1 MGEKTGKSVMRS
13 RHFAR
18 KRSAQE
24 TPHVQQRP
32 EEDDEHKC
40 KEELDEVEKKVQT
53 NSTHCIVQLPVEKGA
68 SASSATERNPSETA
82 GSGVVYGIV
91 FPFES
96 DFPSPPVP
104 PEGRRAVGIS
114 QEMIDRVTIAQKM
127 ANFTTYSDKMTAE
140 NQEIA
145 RRVLTYFSENK
156 ILPTDLGTDKDND
169 GAEDPDPSS
178 GQWIG
183 VARVYLTPLTLGY
196 DRVSNLPKGSQFSTG
211 SPMRIRLVSATFSVD
226 SVVTT
231 APQGGIWTNEYVGPV
246 KSSLRGI
253 PCSVAIIPPETI
265 NSGEDTIRK
274 QRVQDA
280 GDSFIVKQ
288 LSQLNENGK
297 EYYFCGIGL
306 TTRSAKLDQIES
318 NTVPLPLYEA
328 GMQDKSGTWHP
339 STSVIATIPNT
350 THKLNLK
357 NVKLNSGNVP
367 TNVYSIEEISPGT
380 EGTYTKEKV
389 LQFQNDQRKG
399 GTKSDVSLPLWGAI
413 QVQVPR
419 AAIRGLVFDAMGS
432 TNLTSFVSA
441 VLNINL
447 VFCVEASYHVSSS

>member
-1 MGEKTGKSVMRS
+1 MRS

-91 FPFES
+91 FPFEAGY
-96 DFPSPPVP
+96 PPAPVP

-127 ANFTTYSDKMTAE
+127 ANFTTYSDTMTAE

-156 ILPTDLGTDKDND
+156 IIPNDLGTDKDND
-169 GAEDPDPSS
+169 KAEDPDPSS

-196 DRVSNLPKGSQFSTG
+196 DRVSNLPKGSQFSSA

-231 APQGGIWTNEYVGPV
+231 APKGGTWTNEYVGPV

-265 NSGEDTIRK
+265 SSGKDSIKTERI
-274 QRVQDA
+274 QDA
-280 GDSFIVKQ
+280 GDSFIVKR
-288 LSQLNENGK
+288 LSQLDENDK

-306 TTRSAKLDQIES
+306 TTRSAKSEQIEA
-318 NTVPLPLYEA
+318 NNVPLPLYEA

-339 STSVIATIPNT
+339 STSVIATIPKA
-350 THKLNLK
+350 THQLNLEK
-357 NVKLNSGNVP
+357 VVLKTGQIPEN
-367 TNVYSIEEISPGT
+367 TYTITEISAGVS
-380 EGTYTKEKV
+380 GLYTKEKV

-419 AAIRGLVFDAMGS
+419 AAIRGLVLDAMGGE
-432 TNLTSFVSA
+432 TLTSFVSA
-441 VLNINL
+441 VMNVNL
-447 VFCVEASYHVSSS
+447 VFCVEASVKPSS